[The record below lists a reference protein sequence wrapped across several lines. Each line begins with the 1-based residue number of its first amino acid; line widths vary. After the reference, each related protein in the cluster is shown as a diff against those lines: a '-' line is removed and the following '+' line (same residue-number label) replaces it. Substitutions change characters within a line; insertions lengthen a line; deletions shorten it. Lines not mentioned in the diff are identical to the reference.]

1 MSRGTPDRTDKRV
14 RRQNNLVCK
23 SHSQKSGRTLNMKLS
38 VRVRGDWIAVPC
50 KGNEK
55 ISWFGEETLRRY
67 YKAKAKHVDS
77 QTEKVFEVRKAKGG
91 AILDKDDSVKD
102 VLDDNDFVTVGSLRR
117 LFCSQSFL
125 VVNLK
130 NACHQV
136 KGQTFF
142 YQALAHLTLCPW
154 ENFHA
159 FLSSAEFFFSKSTL
173 SKKCFRNT
181 IRVLSSLNPDQARQN
196 VGPDLGPNCLQIL
209 SAGDTRSRK
218 ASTVRPR
225 HII

>member
-55 ISWFGEETLRRY
+55 ICWFGEETLRRY

-102 VLDDNDFVTVGSLRR
+102 VLDDNDFVTVG
-117 LFCSQSFL
+117 
-125 VVNLK
+125 K
-130 NACHQV
+130 
-136 KGQTFF
+136 TI
-142 YQALAHLTLCPW
+142 
-154 ENFHA
+154 
-159 FLSSAEFFFSKSTL
+159 LSS
-173 SKKCFRNT
+173 
-181 IRVLSSLNPDQARQN
+181 
-196 VGPDLGPNCLQIL
+196 
-209 SAGDTRSRK
+209 
-218 ASTVRPR
+218 
-225 HII
+225 II

>member
-102 VLDDNDFVTVGSLRR
+102 VLDDNDFVTVGKTI
-117 LFCSQSFL
+117 LFTIVSSRESKECLPS
-125 VVNLK
+125 
-130 NACHQV
+130 
-136 KGQTFF
+136 GQGPDF
-142 YQALAHLTLCPW
+142 
-154 ENFHA
+154 
-159 FLSSAEFFFSKSTL
+159 FLSSIGPFNSLPLGKFS
-173 SKKCFRNT
+173 
-181 IRVLSSLNPDQARQN
+181 
-196 VGPDLGPNCLQIL
+196 CLF
-209 SAGDTRSRK
+209 
-218 ASTVRPR
+218 VVC
-225 HII
+225 